1 MRRRRGQTEKGLVHL
16 QENKL
21 RWEMAQGAKFTWI
34 SKTEHGT
41 SEKPQAVK

>member
-1 MRRRRGQTEKGLVHL
+1 MRRRQGQTEKGLVHL

-21 RWEMAQGAKFTWI
+21 RWEMAQRAKFTWI

-41 SEKPQAVK
+41 SEKLQAVK